1 MKKYKIYNA
10 ICGHKATCPRS
21 EAKTLEEAMEYVVN
35 VSKDNIIYDKLDE
48 ALFDIEVNNE
58 MVVAANSEANQWII
72 NKWLEEKKNELI
84 EAYLKTNG
92 LNGSFRVNDLIVEGY
107 EEYFLYQNGKLG
119 MSGPFDELFN
129 YIRDYC
135 LYESAAREFFNA
147 CVYEMPDFLHGELG
161 NLLFPYG
168 DCAPDYSDSI
178 ITYIKD
184 KLKLAVD
191 RGGSAIFAGVTITD
205 ELVEGLLEQSI
216 C

>member
-21 EAKTLEEAMEYVVN
+21 EAKTLEEAMEYVVT
-35 VSKDNIIYDKLDE
+35 VSKNNIIFDKLDE
-48 ALFDIEVNNE
+48 VLFDIEVNDA

-84 EAYLKTNG
+84 EMYLKTNG
-92 LNGSFRVNDLIVEGY
+92 VNFLINDLIVEEC
-107 EEYFLYQNGKLG
+107 EEYYLYQNGILG

-129 YIRDYC
+129 YIRNYC
-135 LYESAAREFFNA
+135 LYESAARDFFNG

-168 DCAPDYSDSI
+168 DCAPDFSDSI
-178 ITYIKD
+178 PTYIKNR
-184 KLKLAVD
+184 LKFMAD
-191 RGGSAIFAGVTITD
+191 RDGSVIFAGVVISSKPT
-205 ELVEGLLEQSI
+205 EGLLE
-216 C
+216 

>member
-1 MKKYKIYNA
+1 MQKYKIYNA
-10 ICGHKATCPRS
+10 INGHKATCPRS

-48 ALFDIEVNNE
+48 ALFDIEVNDG

-84 EAYLKTNG
+84 EAYLKTDG
-92 LNGSFRVNDLIVEGY
+92 LDGSFRVNNLIVERY
-107 EEYFLYQNGKLG
+107 EEYFLYRDGKLG
-119 MSGPFDELFN
+119 MHGPFDELFN

-205 ELVEGLLEQSI
+205 ERVEGLLEQSI

>member
-21 EAKTLEEAMEYVVN
+21 EAKTLEEAMEYVVT
-35 VSKDNIIYDKLDE
+35 VSKNNIIFDKLDE
-48 ALFDIEVNNE
+48 VLFDIEVNEE
-58 MVVAANSEANQWII
+58 MVKAANSEANQWII
-72 NKWLEEKKNELI
+72 KKWLEEKKNGLI
-84 EAYLKTNG
+84 EMYLKTNG
-92 LNGSFRVNDLIVEGY
+92 VNFLVNDLIVESC

-135 LYESAAREFFNA
+135 LYESAARDFFNA

-178 ITYIKD
+178 VTYIKN
-184 KLKLAVD
+184 KLKFMVD
-191 RGGSAIFAGVTITD
+191 RDGSSIFAGVVISS
-205 ELVEGLLEQSI
+205 EPIENLFER
-216 C
+216 

>member
-1 MKKYKIYNA
+1 MQKYKIYNA
-10 ICGHKATCPRS
+10 INGHKATCERS
-21 EAKTLEEAMEYVVN
+21 RAKTLEEAMEYVVN

-92 LNGSFRVNDLIVEGY
+92 LDGSFCVNDLIVEGY

-129 YIRDYC
+129 YIRNYC

-184 KLKLAVD
+184 KLKLMVD

-205 ELVEGLLEQSI
+205 KPVENLFDL
-216 C
+216 

>member
-1 MKKYKIYNA
+1 MQKYKIYNA
-10 ICGHKATCPRS
+10 INGHKATYERS
-21 EAKTLEEAMEYVVN
+21 KAKTLEEAMEYVVN
-35 VSKDNIIYDKLDE
+35 VSKNNIIYDKLDE

-84 EAYLKTNG
+84 EAYLKTDG
-92 LNGSFRVNDLIVEGY
+92 LDGSFRINDLIVEGY
-107 EEYFLYQNGKLG
+107 EEYFLYRDGKLG

-129 YIRDYC
+129 YIRNYC

-161 NLLFPYG
+161 NLLFPCG
-168 DCAPDYSDSI
+168 DCAPPDFSDSI

-184 KLKLAVD
+184 KLKFMAD
-191 RGGSAIFAGVTITD
+191 RNGSAFFAGTVISS
-205 ELVEGLLEQSI
+205 EPIENLFER
-216 C
+216 

>member
-21 EAKTLEEAMEYVVN
+21 EAKTLEEAMEYVVT
-35 VSKDNIIYDKLDE
+35 VSKNNIIFDKLDE
-48 ALFDIEVNNE
+48 VLFDIEVNEE
-58 MVVAANSEANQWII
+58 MVKAANSEANQWII
-72 NKWLEEKKNELI
+72 KKWLEEKKNGLI
-84 EAYLKTNG
+84 EMYLKTNG
-92 LNGSFRVNDLIVEGY
+92 VNFLVNDLIVESC

-135 LYESAAREFFNA
+135 LYESAARDFFNA

-178 ITYIKD
+178 ITYIKN
-184 KLKLAVD
+184 KLKFMVD
-191 RGGSAIFAGVTITD
+191 RDGSSIFAGVVISS
-205 ELVEGLLEQSI
+205 EPIENLFER
-216 C
+216 

>member
-21 EAKTLEEAMEYVVN
+21 EAKTLEEAMEYVVT
-35 VSKDNIIYDKLDE
+35 VSKNNIIFDKLDE
-48 ALFDIEVNNE
+48 VLFDIEVNEE
-58 MVVAANSEANQWII
+58 MVKAANSEANQWII
-72 NKWLEEKKNELI
+72 KKWLEEKKNGLI
-84 EAYLKTNG
+84 EMYLKTNG
-92 LNGSFRVNDLIVEGY
+92 VNFLVNDLIVESC
-107 EEYFLYQNGKLG
+107 EEYYLYQNGKLG

-135 LYESAAREFFNA
+135 LYESAARDFFNA

-178 ITYIKD
+178 VTYIKN
-184 KLKLAVD
+184 KLKFMVD
-191 RGGSAIFAGVTITD
+191 RDGSSIFAGVVISS
-205 ELVEGLLEQSI
+205 EPIENLFER
-216 C
+216 

>member
-1 MKKYKIYNA
+1 MQKYKIYNA
-10 ICGHKATCPRS
+10 INGDKALCPRS
-21 EAKTLEEAMEYVVN
+21 EAKTLEDAMEYVVN
-35 VSKDNIIYDKLDE
+35 VSKNNIIYDKLDE
-48 ALFDIEVNNE
+48 ALFDIEVNDG

-84 EAYLKTNG
+84 EAYLKTDG
-92 LNGSFRVNDLIVEGY
+92 LDGSFLINDLIVEGC
-107 EEYFLYQNGKLG
+107 EEYYLYQNGKLG

-135 LYESAAREFFNA
+135 LYESAARDFFNA

-178 ITYIKD
+178 ITYIKN
-184 KLKLAVD
+184 KLKFMID
-191 RGGSAIFAGVTITD
+191 RDGSSIFAGVVISS
-205 ELVEGLLEQSI
+205 EPIENLFER
-216 C
+216 

>member
-21 EAKTLEEAMEYVVN
+21 EAKTLEEAMEYVVT
-35 VSKDNIIYDKLDE
+35 VSKNNIIFDKLDE
-48 ALFDIEVNNE
+48 VLFDIEVNDA

-84 EAYLKTNG
+84 EMYLKTN
-92 LNGSFRVNDLIVEGY
+92 RVNFLINDLIVEEC
-107 EEYFLYQNGKLG
+107 EEYYLYQNGKLG

-135 LYESAAREFFNA
+135 LYESAARDFFNG

-168 DCAPDYSDSI
+168 DCAPDFSDSI
-178 ITYIKD
+178 ITYIKNR
-184 KLKLAVD
+184 LKFMAD
-191 RGGSAIFAGVTITD
+191 RDGSVIFADVVISS
-205 ELVEGLLEQSI
+205 EPIKNQFER
-216 C
+216 

>member
-21 EAKTLEEAMEYVVN
+21 EAKTLEEAMEYVVT
-35 VSKDNIIYDKLDE
+35 VSKNNIIFDKLDE
-48 ALFDIEVNNE
+48 VLFDIEVNDA

-84 EAYLKTNG
+84 EMYLKTN
-92 LNGSFRVNDLIVEGY
+92 RVNFLINDLIVEEC
-107 EEYFLYQNGKLG
+107 EEYYLYQNGKLG

-135 LYESAAREFFNA
+135 LYESVARDFFNG

-168 DCAPDYSDSI
+168 DCAPDFSDSI
-178 ITYIKD
+178 ITYIKNR
-184 KLKLAVD
+184 LKFMAD
-191 RGGSAIFAGVTITD
+191 RDGSVIFADVVISS
-205 ELVEGLLEQSI
+205 EPIKNQFER
-216 C
+216 

>member
-1 MKKYKIYNA
+1 MQKYKIYNA
-10 ICGHKATCPRS
+10 INGHKATCERS
-21 EAKTLEEAMEYVVN
+21 KAETLEEAMEYVVN
-35 VSKDNIIYDKLDE
+35 VSKNNIIYDKLDE

-84 EAYLKTNG
+84 EAYLKTDG
-92 LNGSFRVNDLIVEGY
+92 LDGSFRVNDLIVEGY
-107 EEYFLYQNGKLG
+107 KEYFLYQNGNLG

-129 YIRDYC
+129 YIRNYC

-161 NLLFPYG
+161 NLLFPCG

-178 ITYIKD
+178 VTYIKN
-184 KLKLAVD
+184 KLKFMVD
-191 RGGSAIFAGVTITD
+191 RDGSSIFAGVVISS
-205 ELVEGLLEQSI
+205 EPIENLFER
-216 C
+216 

>member
-1 MKKYKIYNA
+1 MQKYKIYNA
-10 ICGHKATCPRS
+10 IRGHKATCPRS
-21 EAKTLEEAMEYVVN
+21 EAKTLEEAMEYIVN

-48 ALFDIEVNNE
+48 ALFDIEVNEE
-58 MVVAANSEANQWII
+58 MVKAANSEANQWII
-72 NKWLEEKKNELI
+72 KKWLEEKKNGLI
-84 EAYLKTNG
+84 EMYLKTNG
-92 LNGSFRVNDLIVEGY
+92 VNFLVNDLIVESC
-107 EEYFLYQNGKLG
+107 EEYYLYQNGKLG

-205 ELVEGLLEQSI
+205 ERVEGLLEQSI